1 MKIRMSPLLGASLA
15 AAALPRYAK
24 RSLAILIDIGSCLIS
39 VWLAFFLRIGES
51 VSLFGDTRW
60 AVVACL
66 CLAIPIF
73 SVSGLYHVIFRYSGS
88 ALLLHLLKTVA
99 VYGFLYSSLITFV
112 TIPGIPRTIGL
123 IQPLLLFALVASS
136 RLFVEHWFRGINN
149 FQKSKLVDGQ
159 RNALIYGAG
168 EAGRQ
173 LFKALRE
180 NNEFKV
186 VGFLDDDSRIQNT
199 TFLGV
204 KISPPTSLP
213 AILKSAE
220 VSHLL
225 LAVPTAERKRRTEI
239 INFAS
244 EFNLV
249 VRSLPTLAELA
260 SGRVSVTD
268 LRDLDIVDLLGR
280 QQVSPNEKLLA
291 AKVAGKKVLVSG
303 AGGSIGAEL
312 CRQISNLHP
321 TSILLVESNEYALY
335 QIYNELISS
344 TVNASKNYE
353 VIALLC
359 NVQDGARMRAIFDVW
374 RPDTIYHA
382 AAYKHVDLVEHN
394 VVEGLR
400 NNVLGTLVAA
410 QAASDFGVSD
420 FVLVSTDKAVRPTN
434 VMGATKRFAE
444 IILQAISSVD
454 DCETCFSIVRF
465 GNVLASSGS
474 VIPKFAEQISKGGP
488 ITVTHPEITRFF
500 MTISE
505 ASQLVLQASSLA
517 DGGDVFVLDMGEP
530 VRILA
535 LAERMVRLSGLTVKN
550 SETGDGDI
558 EIKLTGL
565 RPGEKL
571 FEELLIGNDPL
582 ITQHPKIMR
591 ANEELLGWDLV
602 CAKLQKLDA
611 AISEQ
616 DVQACLLVLNEVV
629 SEFTPHKHVVDWI
642 HTTKSKAVSLS

>member
-1 MKIRMSPLLGASLA
+1 MNTKMPLFSGASLV

-24 RSLAILIDIGSCLIS
+24 RSLAVLIDIGSCLIS
-39 VWLAFFLRIGES
+39 VWLAFFLRLGES
-51 VSLFGDTRW
+51 VSIFGNAGW

-136 RLFVEHWFRGINN
+136 RLFVEHWFRGINLS
-149 FQKSKLVDGQ
+149 QKGKLVDGQ

-186 VGFLDDDSRIQNT
+186 IGFLDDDSRIQNT
-199 TFLGV
+199 TLFGV
-204 KISPPTSLP
+204 KIFPPASLS

-220 VSHLL
+220 ISHLL
-225 LAVPTAERKRRTEI
+225 LAIPTAERKRRTEI

-260 SGRVSVTD
+260 SGKVSVTD

-312 CRQISNLHP
+312 CRQISNLNP
-321 TSILLVESNEYALY
+321 TCMLLLESNEFALY
-335 QIYNELISS
+335 QIYNELIAS
-344 TVNASKNYE
+344 TPFRRKDCE

-359 NVQDGARMRAIFDVW
+359 SVQDSARMREIFAVW

-394 VVEGLR
+394 VVEGVR

-410 QAASDFGVSD
+410 ETALEFDVSD

-434 VMGATKRFAE
+434 IMGATKRFAE
-444 IILQAISSVD
+444 IVLQALSREYESR
-454 DCETCFSIVRF
+454 TCFSMVRF

-474 VIPKFAEQISKGGP
+474 VIPRFKEQISRGGP
-488 ITVTHPEITRFF
+488 VTVTHPDVNRFF
-500 MTISE
+500 MTIPE

-517 DGGDVFVLDMGEP
+517 EGGDVFVLDMGEP
-530 VRILA
+530 VRILD
-535 LAERMVRLSGLTVKN
+535 LAERMVHLSGLTIRN
-550 SETGDGDI
+550 SGIEEGDI
-558 EIKLTGL
+558 EIKYTGL

-571 FEELLIGNDPL
+571 FEELLLGNNPL
-582 ITQHPKIMR
+582 KTEHPKIMR
-591 ANEELLGWDLV
+591 ANETLLGWDLV
-602 CAKLQKLDA
+602 QSKLHALRFAVD
-611 AISEQ
+611 EQ
-616 DVQACLLVLNEVV
+616 DVEACVALLTDVV
-629 SEFTPHKHVVDWI
+629 SEFSPHDHVVDWI
-642 HTTKSKAVSLS
+642 YSTKAKNIQ